1 MFQTSSKSVV
11 TVFTLS
17 HELFVSGELR
27 CSSGFGQRALVGE
40 KCSHCS
46 EEEEEEEVV
55 GGRAA
60 MEDAGGVRFTHT
72 WE

>member
-1 MFQTSSKSVV
+1 MSQTSSKSVV

-17 HELFVSGELR
+17 HELFVPGELR
-27 CSSGFGQRALVGE
+27 CSSGFGQHALVGE
-40 KCSHCS
+40 KCSRCS
-46 EEEEEEEVV
+46 EEVV
-55 GGRAA
+55 GGRAV